1 MADNEKQEDKT
12 QFDATKAFND
22 LDASGMRLI
31 QWVAH
36 TSLQKGRVLGRME
49 VDGKSAKEIAEKL
62 HTEEELVQKV
72 LDEDPFG
79 VIAQ

>member
-12 QFDATKAFND
+12 QFDAAKAFND

-49 VDGKSAKEIAEKL
+49 MDGKTAKEIAEKL

-72 LDEDPFG
+72 LDEDPFE
-79 VIAQ
+79 VIVQ